1 MNPNDMFMSAYVSAL
16 IMTGDIKRAK
26 QVHDDYEEQR
36 EEIDNERD

>member
-1 MNPNDMFMSAYVSAL
+1 MFMSAYVTSL

-36 EEIDNERD
+36 EEMEDANRKV